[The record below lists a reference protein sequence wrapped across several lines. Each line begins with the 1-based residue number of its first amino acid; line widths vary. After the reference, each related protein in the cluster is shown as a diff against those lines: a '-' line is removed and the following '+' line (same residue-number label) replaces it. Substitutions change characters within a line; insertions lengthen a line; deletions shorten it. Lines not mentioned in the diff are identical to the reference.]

1 MARGRKPEAWKPD
14 FINAL
19 LEGTQVNQAARAA
32 GISVRTAYNHRQSD
46 EDFALDWADAIEAG
60 TQELERVAIE
70 RAKDKSDVLLIFLLK
85 ARRPDV
91 YRDNVKVEHSGS
103 VKHDLS
109 GMSDAELDELDAR
122 LSR

>member
-1 MARGRKPEAWKPD
+1 MARAPKPEVWKPK
-14 FINAL
+14 FIQAL
-19 LEGTQVNQAARAA
+19 TDGTQVNEAATVA

-60 TQELERVAIE
+60 TQELERVAIQ

-109 GMSDAELDELDAR
+109 GMSDAELLELDAR
-122 LSR
+122 FAR